1 MEFFH
6 RTSKPYV
13 RWWWLAG
20 PFTHLDITRQLE
32 WVRDKGFGGVELAWI
47 LPTWLEDDADA
58 RPAFIG
64 PEWRE
69 LVAFTKS
76 EADRLDLGCDFTFG
90 SAWPF
95 AGSWLKD
102 DDIAQ
107 TLDGPSAQQVGG
119 SWEGLVPVLNHLSAA
134 ALERYAQPLF
144 DALKEALKG
153 SPSALFCDSLEIAT
167 ERLWSPELGSPPK
180 DRYRY
185 RQLIA
190 QTILREFYEPFTRL
204 ANEHGAYSRVQC
216 HGAPTDLL
224 AAYSAADVPES
235 EALLF
240 PPSFSRIAASA
251 AAWCGKP
258 VVSAEAFT
266 CLYGFPDEHLGE
278 ENIGDLKLL
287 ADALFA
293 NGVNQIVWHGMP
305 YQPAGQSVRF
315 YASVHVGPD
324 SPFASELPAF
334 NRYLEAVS
342 SYLKQGRAYGGIGIY
357 LCNEDALKLD
367 RIPADERTPGAN
379 YVWEMRHAVPPA
391 ELAGFHPLWISLP
404 FLRKAT
410 VDNGEIHSR
419 ELTVQALYI
428 GCERLDPEAVAELRR
443 LESAGGKLVW
453 KTQPP
458 LTPLLAGD
466 DIPLYWARAIDG
478 DLLLFF
484 AHPTAKKIAYPMSY
498 GLSSVADD
506 KTYSLTA
513 HWAGQDVP
521 LSLRFKPAQSLMCL
535 ISGVQCAVTWIPLSS

>member
-6 RTSKPYV
+6 GTSKPYV
-13 RWWWLAG
+13 RWWWLSG
-20 PFTHLDITRQLE
+20 PFTHWDITRQLE
-32 WVRDKGFGGVELAWI
+32 WIRDNGFGGVELAWI
-47 LPTWLEDDADA
+47 YPTWLEDDADA
-58 RPAFIG
+58 RPTFLG
-64 PEWRE
+64 PEWSE

-76 EADRLDLGCDFTFG
+76 ETERLGLGCDFTFG

-102 DDIAQ
+102 NDIAQ
-107 TLDGPSAQQVGG
+107 TFDGPSDQRVGG
-119 SWEGLVPVLNHLSAA
+119 SWEGPVPVLNHLSAA
-134 ALERYAQPLF
+134 ALERYAEPLF
-144 DALKEALKG
+144 AALKDALKG

-167 ERLWSPELGSPPK
+167 EHLWSPGLPHLD
-180 DRYRY
+180 DRYEY
-185 RQLIA
+185 RKLIS

-251 AAWCGKP
+251 AAWVGKP

-278 ENIGDLKLL
+278 EKIGDLKLL

-293 NGVNQIVWHGMP
+293 NGVNQIVWHGML

-334 NRYLEAVS
+334 NRYLETIS
-342 SYLKQGRAYGGIGIY
+342 SHLKQGRAYGGLGVY

-367 RIPADERTPGAN
+367 RIPENQRTPGAN
-379 YVWEMRHAVPPA
+379 YVWEMRYAVPTA

-404 FLRKAT
+404 FLREAT
-410 VDNGEIHSR
+410 VIDRQIRSC

-428 GCERLDPEAVAELRR
+428 DCEWLEPDALAELQR
-443 LESAGGKLVW
+443 LESSGGKLFW
-453 KTQPP
+453 KTRPQ
-458 LTPLLAGD
+458 LQPLLEGER
-466 DIPLYWARAIDG
+466 IPPYWARVIDE

-484 AHPTAKKIAYPMSY
+484 AHPAAARITYPMPY
-498 GLSSVADD
+498 GLSTDD
-506 KTYSLTA
+506 QTCDVIV
-513 HWAGQDVP
+513 HWAGQDIP
-521 LSLRFKPAQSLMCL
+521 LSLRFKIAQSQMCR
-535 ISGVQCAVTWIPLSS
+535 ISGVNCAVTWIPLSS